1 MAFSEFPTPDFR
13 VLFETA
19 PSLCLV
25 LAPDLR
31 IVAVS
36 DAYLQATMT
45 NAQKF
50 WDVTCLMC

>member
-1 MAFSEFPTPDFR
+1 MAFAEFPTPHFQ

-25 LAPDLR
+25 LALDLR

-36 DAYLQATMT
+36 DAYLQAMMT
-45 NAQKF
+45 KRQKF
-50 WDVTCLMC
+50 